1 MVALELQK
9 VLVML
14 QRVNSVLIP
23 KKLDL
28 SKNLSEI
35 IKKFTKEDIVFIT
48 RDQTGQV
55 VWLEKGNKK
64 AGLKHILDYGNNG
77 NGHAGDFK
85 KSLGVDRKDIPTF

>member
-35 IKKFTKEDIVFIT
+35 IK
-48 RDQTGQV
+48 
-55 VWLEKGNKK
+55 
-64 AGLKHILDYGNNG
+64 
-77 NGHAGDFK
+77 
-85 KSLGVDRKDIPTF
+85 SLQMWIYCKL